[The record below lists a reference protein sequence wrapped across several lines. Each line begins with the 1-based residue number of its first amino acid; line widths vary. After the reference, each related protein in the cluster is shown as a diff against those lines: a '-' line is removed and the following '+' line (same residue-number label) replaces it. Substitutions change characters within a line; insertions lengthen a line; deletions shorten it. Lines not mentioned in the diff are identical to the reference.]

1 MKIMFL
7 IPVTANFEQKK
18 KEIEGYL
25 KKYIRPDTNI
35 VFRQISKGTDVW
47 TSDV

>member
-18 KEIEGYL
+18 KEIVGYL
-25 KKYIRPDTNI
+25 KNI
-35 VFRQISKGTDVW
+35 SVQTRTSCFGRFPKG
-47 TSDV
+47 SLR